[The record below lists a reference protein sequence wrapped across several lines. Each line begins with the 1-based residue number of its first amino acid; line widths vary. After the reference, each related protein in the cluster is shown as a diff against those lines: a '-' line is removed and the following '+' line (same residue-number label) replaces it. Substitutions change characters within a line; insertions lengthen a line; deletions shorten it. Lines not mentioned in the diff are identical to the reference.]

1 MPKTFVAPRC
11 VCEAMIATI
20 GDVKLAHGRTA
31 RADAA
36 QSVKHLPDAKLL
48 QAFASQAYPVMG
60 TLQGTLCRF
69 WEWSVPLKWWVQ
81 F

>member
-36 QSVKHLPDAKLL
+36 QSVKHLPDAKLCKL
-48 QAFASQAYPVMG
+48 S
-60 TLQGTLCRF
+60 L
-69 WEWSVPLKWWVQ
+69 LKRTQ
-81 F
+81 